1 MNLEHCRKDAKR
13 LLRGV
18 AAGDADAL
26 ARAADILGDRVDERF
41 GLSDAQHVVA
51 GERGYRSW
59 PALVHAAAGQR
70 APAPP
75 PEPEESVVNTG
86 MEYRPGTRSASG
98 SGVARGGSRSLT
110 AARRFGA
117 PAPARA
123 GDTRAPASTP
133 SSTSTSRAPA
143 SCGSRWWRW
152 ARASPQVVR
161 RIGRASLVFFQ
172 ELLELESPVS
182 RGARTA
188 GPRPFV
194 HYSCKSLRPDVSKT
208 EGP

>member
-18 AAGDADAL
+18 AAGDTDAL
-26 ARAADILGDRVDERF
+26 ARAADIVGDRVDERF

-59 PALVHAAAGQR
+59 PALVHAASGQR

-86 MEYRPGTRSASG
+86 WEYRPRDPVRVWIRRREG
-98 SGVARGGSRSLT
+98 SVAVSDRG
-110 AARRFGA
+110 AALR
-117 PAPARA
+117 RA
-123 GDTRAPASTP
+123 GAGAGWRPACARVHAELDVNITRAGVVWLPVVTVGP
-133 SSTSTSRAPA
+133 SES
-143 SCGSRWWRW
+143 
-152 ARASPQVVR
+152 QVVR

-172 ELLELESPVS
+172 ELLELESP
-182 RGARTA
+182 
-188 GPRPFV
+188 
-194 HYSCKSLRPDVSKT
+194 
-208 EGP
+208 